1 MNNDHQKPGTR
12 ERECFWNLMPDSM
25 LLQVFQ
31 YLSARELLNAGQIC
45 RLWNRVSY
53 DELLWKSLLYR
64 DYKID
69 STVGI
74 LPGELSDLSS

>member
-1 MNNDHQKPGTR
+1 MNSDHEKPGTS
-12 ERECFWNLMPDSM
+12 EKGCSWDFMPDSM

-31 YLSARELLNAGQIC
+31 YLSARELLNAGQTC

-64 DYKID
+64 YYKID
-69 STVGI
+69 SSVGI
-74 LPGELSDLSS
+74 LPGRVILV